1 MGKKTEG
8 VITVFLSLVLLLVM
22 AITMTTIEASR
33 VSAGKV
39 MTERTLI
46 TAMDSVLAEYYKP
59 LYEEYHIFGL
69 DGGYGTDSM
78 DTEKML
84 NKMKEYME
92 YTFEPSK
99 EMERRDYQK
108 AFLLYGIENE
118 SLTATKAV
126 SMLDLDGDLF
136 VNQATAYMKYKAAE
150 NSLEGF
156 FNNNS
161 ALEET
166 KEAQKV
172 LDEKQKTEKSVSKL
186 DEKVLKLM
194 QAIDGISLKKGKT
207 VKVSNNNVVI
217 KDYFVKKINI
227 QGVSMESVGVHNEWV
242 FESLKSHYKNP
253 AHITQKIQEEI
264 NALEQNEPLKDE
276 ARIEYLYV
284 SLIDVS
290 DKSTEEQEEH
300 YSRLRDAEETL
311 RHYEDIE
318 SNLIKSVKA
327 NIKALNSLYGGVLD
341 TVKTARKLINEI
353 LPLQEEASEKITAYE
368 TVVKDSSG
376 KVDPE
381 FYKGL
386 QEDLAALRKYKGT
399 DEGSNGVGSYN
410 FNAMERTLARNQVLL
425 EELLQESD
433 VSIDTS
439 PDSWEAVKR
448 AAISMNGRVQSYSYD
463 ALYFDYSSFRQ
474 PEESDSFFQGVKDLI
489 KNGILGLVL
498 DKDTLSELKLEGEN
512 LPTDIKGINES
523 SVFTDLVSLF
533 TDMDLEKGTDLL
545 SDFFSGAEGFSQ
557 SAETVGNE
565 LLRTVLFQEYLGEQF
580 NLYEKEAEK
589 EDKVLQ
595 YELEYILMGRD
606 LDSDNL
612 NLVIQKILLIRMI
625 LNLITLCSDSV
636 KSQNAR
642 TLAVAFVGFTG
653 MPALISA
660 VKLIILAV
668 WAFVESLVDVAA
680 LLEGKKIPVMK
691 KGSQFQVEL
700 TDIPT
705 VSREMIKAK
714 VSAITEGSGLF
725 QLSYRDYIKL
735 FLYMEPKNK
744 KSYRALDLIQ
754 ENIRSKYEKTFYM
767 KNCLTGILVDGEF
780 NMDAKFIRFPI
791 VQEILKDYGNGYTYK
806 VTREYTY

>member
-1 MGKKTEG
+1 MGKKAEG
-8 VITVFLSLVLLLVM
+8 VITVFLSLILLLVM

-39 MTERTLI
+39 MTERALI
-46 TAMDSVLAEYYKP
+46 TAMDSVLAEYYRP

-69 DGGYGTDSM
+69 DSGYGTDST
-78 DTEKML
+78 DTDKL
-84 NKMKEYME
+84 LYKMKEYME

-99 EMERRDYQK
+99 EMERKDYQN

-118 SLTATKAV
+118 SLTSNKAM
-126 SMLDLDGDLF
+126 SMLDLEGDLF
-136 VNQATAYMKYKAAE
+136 INQATAYMKYKAVE

-156 FNNNS
+156 FKNNA
-161 ALEET
+161 ALDET

-194 QAIDGISLKKGKT
+194 QAIDGISLKKEKT

-217 KDYFVKKINI
+217 KDYFVKKINV

-242 FESLKSHYKNP
+242 FQSLKSHYQNP
-253 AHITQKIQEEI
+253 THTIQMIQEDI
-264 NALEQNEPLKDE
+264 KALEQNAPLKDE
-276 ARIEYLYV
+276 ARIQYLYV

-290 DKSTEEQEEH
+290 NKSPEEQKSH
-300 YSRLRDAEETL
+300 YRRLREAKETL
-311 RHYEDIE
+311 RQYEDIE
-318 SNLIKSVKA
+318 RNLIKSVKA
-327 NIKALNSLYGGVLD
+327 NIKALHSLYAGVLD
-341 TVKTARKLINEI
+341 TIKTARKLIDEI
-353 LPLQEEASEKITAYE
+353 LPLQEEAAGRITAYE

-376 KVDPE
+376 KVDPD

-386 QEDLAALRKYKGT
+386 QEDLETLQRYKGT
-399 DEGSNGVGSYN
+399 NEGSNVQGSYN
-410 FNAMERTLARNQVLL
+410 FNAMEHTLARNQVLL
-425 EELLQESD
+425 EELLQASD
-433 VSIDTS
+433 ISIDTS

-448 AAISMNGRVQSYSYD
+448 VAISMNGRVQGYSYD
-463 ALYFDYSSFRQ
+463 ALQFDYSSFKP

-512 LPTDIKGINES
+512 LPTDIKGIEES
-523 SVFTDLVSLF
+523 GIFTDLISLF

-545 SDFFSGAEGFSQ
+545 SGFFSGTEGFSQ
-557 SAETVGNE
+557 SMETVGNE
-565 LLRTVLFQEYLGEQF
+565 LLRTVLFQEYLGDQF
-580 NLYEKEAEK
+580 RMYEKEAVK

-606 LDSDNL
+606 LDTDNL
-612 NLVIQKILLIRMI
+612 NLVIQKIVLIRMI
-625 LNLITLCSDSV
+625 LNLITLCSDGI

-642 TLAVAFVGFTG
+642 TLAIAFVGFTG

-691 KGSQFQVEL
+691 KSSQIRIEL
-700 TDIPT
+700 TDIPA
-705 VSREMIKAK
+705 VSRAMIKSK
-714 VSAITEGSGLF
+714 VSAITEGAGALL
-725 QLSYRDYIKL
+725 LSYRDYIKL

-767 KNCLTGILVDGEF
+767 KNCLTGILVEGEF
-780 NMDAKFIRFPI
+780 KMEAKFIRFPI
-791 VQEILKDYGNGYTYK
+791 VKDILEDYGKGYTYK